1 MIEDF
6 DADPISGCL
15 ALRLGSTSGDGW
27 IRITEPTGETI
38 GEIPPELLPLRPRW
52 APDGRRLTFST
63 NDGRIG
69 LYYPL
74 RNRIEFVF
82 EDRSMQAGFSQC
94 SPEGNQ
100 LVFSAYLRP
109 VVQSSEKRPPDIFCL
124 TLESGRLDRLTAS
137 EDAVDRFPNW
147 SPSGE
152 LIAFHR
158 QDLAEFNK
166 PKRVCLFDLKRRS
179 SSMLLPGSPH
189 HQFGRFPWSHDGQWF
204 SLSIPGENG
213 GSVRIVD
220 LAGRDSG
227 WQWEEGPLV
236 EGAFSPSSPRLLCI
250 RPDELVWVQFPEG
263 RVESRARLES
273 GIRVQRTLTGHA
285 IAFGADGAAIYF
297 LGTDHK
303 IHRWYG
309 AEEFRVVADHTESLP
324 DFRFEEFTVPASD
337 GLALPAQ
344 RLVPSSL
351 REIAV
356 LYVYGGG
363 GSLEKDDPRA
373 LALLKNGFEVVS
385 VAYRGSSGFGQGL
398 RRANR
403 GVGGVADVQDVID
416 CGIYWR
422 KQYGKG
428 REIALFGN
436 SYGGFLSLL
445 ALAKASSP
453 FVGGV
458 TTSPALTLRSLP
470 LSSDT
475 LLPLPP
481 EEREKALEARSVLT
495 QAARIKRPTL
505 LFHGALDTIA
515 TTSEM
520 QQVEERINESV
531 GDCKLVVFDDDT
543 HSLARHR
550 EEIFRSATRFYEK
563 CLSKVR

>member
-1 MIEDF
+1 
-6 DADPISGCL
+6 
-15 ALRLGSTSGDGW
+15 
-27 IRITEPTGETI
+27 
-38 GEIPPELLPLRPRW
+38 
-52 APDGRRLTFST
+52 
-63 NDGRIG
+63 
-69 LYYPL
+69 
-74 RNRIEFVF
+74 
-82 EDRSMQAGFSQC
+82 MQAGFSQW
-94 SPEGNQ
+94 SPDGTK

-109 VVQSSEKRPPDIFCL
+109 SVQSSEKRPPDIFCL
-124 TLESGRLDRLTAS
+124 TLESGRLDRLTATKH
-137 EDAVDRFPNW
+137 AVDRFPNW

-158 QDLAEFNK
+158 QDLAELNK
-166 PKRVCLFDLKRRS
+166 PKRVCLFNLRRQS
-179 SSMLLPGSPH
+179 SSVLLPGAPH
-189 HQFGRFPWSHDGQWF
+189 HEFGRFPWSHGGQWF
-204 SLSIPGENG
+204 SLSFPGENG
-213 GSVRIVD
+213 GSVRVVD

-227 WQWEEGPLV
+227 WRWEEGPV
-236 EGAFSPSSPRLLCI
+236 AECVFARSSDRLLCI
-250 RPDELVWVQFPEG
+250 LPGELVWVQFPKG
-263 RVESRARLES
+263 RVESRARLAS

-285 IAFGADGAAIYF
+285 IAFGADGDTVYF

-303 IHRWYG
+303 IHHWDG
-309 AEEFRVVADHTESLP
+309 AEEFQVVAEHAESLP

-337 GLALPAQ
+337 GLSLPAQ
-344 RLVPSSL
+344 RQVPPSP

-356 LYVYGGG
+356 LYVYGGPG
-363 GSLEKDDPRA
+363 DTLDKEDSRA

-398 RRANR
+398 RRANK
-403 GVGGVADVQDVID
+403 GVSGVADVQDVID

-422 KQYGKG
+422 RHYGKG

-458 TTSPALTLRSLP
+458 TTCPVLSLRSLP
-470 LSSDT
+470 LSSDR

-481 EEREKALEARSVLT
+481 EERENALEARSVLT
-495 QAARIKRPTL
+495 QAASIKRPTL
-505 LFHGALDTIA
+505 LFHGALDSTA

-520 QQVEERINESV
+520 EQVENRINDSG

-550 EEIFRSATRFYEK
+550 EEVFRNATQFYQN

>member
-1 MIEDF
+1 MIGDF
-6 DADPISGCL
+6 DADPISGRL
-15 ALRLGSTSGDGW
+15 ALWCGSVTGEGW

-38 GEIPPELLPLRPRW
+38 GEIPPELLPLRLRW

-69 LYYPL
+69 LYD
-74 RNRIEFVF
+74 RARKQVEFVF
-82 EDRSMQAGFSQC
+82 EDRSMQAGFSQW
-94 SPEGNQ
+94 SPEGTC
-100 LVFSAYLRP
+100 LVFSAYKRP
-109 VVQSSEKRPPDIFCL
+109 IDARRPPDIFCL
-124 TLESGRLDRLTAS
+124 TLKSSRLDRLTAS
-137 EDAVDRFPNW
+137 RRAVDRFPNW
-147 SPSGE
+147 SPSGQW
-152 LIAFHR
+152 IAFHR
-158 QDLAEFNK
+158 QELEELDK
-166 PKRVCLFDLKRRS
+166 PKRACLFDLKRRS
-179 SSMLLPGSPH
+179 VSVLLPGSPH
-189 HQFGRFPWSHDGQWF
+189 HQFGRFPWSHSGQWF

-213 GSVRIVD
+213 ETVRVVD

-227 WQWEEGPLV
+227 WRWEEGPLV

-250 RPDELVWVQFPEG
+250 LPDELVWVQFPEG

-285 IAFGADGAAIYF
+285 IAFGADGASVFF
-297 LGTDHK
+297 LSTDHK
-303 IHRWYG
+303 IRRWDG
-309 AEEFRVVADHTESLP
+309 AEEFQVVTEHVESLP
-324 DFRFEEFTVPASD
+324 DFRFEEFTVPAAD

-344 RLVPSSL
+344 RQVPSSP

-363 GSLEKDDPRA
+363 GTLDKEDPRT

-385 VAYRGSSGFGQGL
+385 VAYRGSSGFGQRL

-403 GVGGVADVQDVID
+403 GVGGLADVQDVID

-422 KQYGKG
+422 QHYGKG
-428 REIALFGN
+428 RQIGLFGN

-445 ALAKASSP
+445 ALANASSP
-453 FVGGV
+453 FVGGI
-458 TTSPALTLRSLP
+458 TTCPALSLRSLP
-470 LSSDT
+470 LSSDR

-481 EEREKALEARSVLT
+481 EEREKALEARAVLT
-495 QAARIKRPTL
+495 QAASIKRPTL
-505 LFHGALDTIA
+505 LFHGALDSIA

-520 QQVEERINESV
+520 EQVENHINNSG